1 MAKLTKLKMT
11 LNVPEGETVSYQ
23 KSSLLQGVLMERIS
37 ADFAAEMHLDGLKPY
52 SQSLQLTKDSVVWS
66 VSTLT
71 DEAYAEIIVPLLS
84 DNFQYF
90 TLKHNETEI
99 QIKKKEIITV
109 DTRELIDRY
118 YLGECER
125 KISLYFR
132 TPTSFRQNSRYVFYP
147 NLNLIYNSLMNRF
160 DTFNQG
166 MKSEE
171 TLQQLTDYTQITSY
185 SLKSR
190 MFPLEGVRIPAFTG
204 TIGLKLHGPMQLVN
218 LAHLLL
224 RYGEYAGVGIKT
236 AIGMG
241 NIELSEK
248 RAEYD
253 KNDR

>member
-1 MAKLTKLKMT
+1 MAKLAKLMMT
-11 LNVPEGETVSYQ
+11 LNAPEGETISYH
-23 KSSLLQGVLMERIS
+23 KSSLLQGVLMEQIS
-37 ADFAAEMHLDGLKPY
+37 ADFAADMHSDGLKPY
-52 SQSLQLTKDSVVWS
+52 SQSLRFTKDSVVWS
-66 VSTLT
+66 VSALT
-71 DEAYAEIIVPLLS
+71 EKAYDEIIVPLLS
-84 DNFQYF
+84 DNFQNF
-90 TLKHNETEI
+90 SLKHNETKI
-99 QIKKKEIITV
+99 QISKKEIITV

-125 KISLYFR
+125 RISLYFR
-132 TPTSFRQNSRYVFYP
+132 TPTAFRQNSRYVFYP

-160 DTFNQG
+160 DTFNQE
-166 MKSEE
+166 MKSDEA
-171 TLQQLTDYTQITSY
+171 LQQLTDYTQITSY

-190 MFPLEGVRIPAFTG
+190 VFPLEGVRIPAFTG
-204 TIGLKLHGPMQLVN
+204 TIGLKLHGPTQLVN

-253 KNDR
+253 KNDK

>member
-23 KSSLLQGVLMERIS
+23 KSSLLQGVLMEQIS
-37 ADFAAEMHLDGLKPY
+37 EDFAAEMHLDGLKPY
-52 SQSLQLTKDSVVWS
+52 SQSLQLSKDSVVWC

-71 DEAYAEIIVPLLS
+71 DEAYDEIIVPLLS
-84 DNFQYF
+84 DNFQNF

-125 KISLYFR
+125 RVSLYFR

-204 TIGLKLHGPMQLVN
+204 TIGLKLHGPAQLVN
-218 LAHLLL
+218 LVHLLF

-241 NIELSEK
+241 SIELLERK
-248 RAEYD
+248 TED
-253 KNDR
+253 DRK